1 MYFAFGVLKMDR
13 RTEIDSK
20 SPAPAKNAKTLSPP
34 LDPFLGRCRVFG
46 VDVRGGAGIGRGL
59 WYIYFE
65 RIIPSTHNKSSFAT
79 RSHHLEK
86 RVSEYES
93 IHGMQSLLITCTV
106 PIQSENQAESS
117 IGHLSKSTIYPIMQ
131 IQPKPNRKSE
141 PKSQKINQESRYGF
155 ADA

>member
-20 SPAPAKNAKTLSPP
+20 SPAPAKNAKTLTPP